1 MQSRFV
7 VVSRWNVVAPF
18 ASMKSEV
25 DLRAVAVS
33 RCSCYVIHSLEL
45 IWQRLALPRLYIVHF
60 SCYLSVV
67 PGSGL
72 CCACASHSQRL
83 FLIAVVAFSLEV
95 LLVKFY
101 FTPLHSID
109 VAVFVRAS
117 RFICAKEEGLIFVHD
132 GRTDTRTDRNP
143 IEMLG

>member
-33 RCSCYVIHSLEL
+33 RCSCYAIHSLEL

-101 FTPLHSID
+101 FTPLDWCCCFCSCVPIYL
-109 VAVFVRAS
+109 RQRG
-117 RFICAKEEGLIFVHD
+117 RFDFCPW
-132 GRTDTRTDRNP
+132 RTDTRTDRNP